1 MSKIFISVLILA
13 TVSAALC
20 KEPWQ
25 CDNYG
30 RISCLQSQTCC
41 RARYSSYGYACYP
54 YQNGVC
60 CPDGVTACPNGTI
73 CNMNDKRCDKK
84 ATLGFLE
91 DAKPATMEDAQVP
104 KLNSVV
110 PLEESEQFDPIDPQD
125 FVTFVKGVNEG
136 FGFFYNLDKYEQCEI
151 IDPKITKLAQDIFD
165 VVKGLNIKNAIN
177 VIKKVIKKGHKIIDL
192 ISKLSDACKSYA
204 LSLKNALA
212 RLISKTGQ
220 LSYPSSLTYH
230 AITNMSS
237 ITDNT
242 MKAVEAFKSKDYKN
256 AGVTGGDL
264 MKFIFFWDL

>member
-1 MSKIFISVLILA
+1 
-13 TVSAALC
+13 
-20 KEPWQ
+20 
-25 CDNYG
+25 
-30 RISCLQSQTCC
+30 
-41 RARYSSYGYACYP
+41 
-54 YQNGVC
+54 
-60 CPDGVTACPNGTI
+60 
-73 CNMNDKRCDKK
+73 MNDKRCDKK